1 MIDINKAK
9 QKILDL
15 AIRGKLTKQLKS
27 DGNVADLLV
36 EIQKEKEKLI
46 KQGKIRKDKKETYIY
61 KNKKDNLYYEK
72 FITTETDILNKN
84 VVAKQS
90 EPDEKCIND
99 ELPFEIPK
107 NWVWCKIGNIGRW
120 GSGATPLTSNPDYYN
135 NGTIPWI
142 LTGDLND
149 DYISNA
155 SHYITEKALCDCS
168 LELREKGSVLIAM
181 YGATIGRLAIL
192 KIEAAMNQACCAC
205 TVYSGINNKYLFLY
219 LLFNKKKFISE
230 GSGGAQPNIS
240 KEKIIKTIIPL
251 PTLAEQNRIVEKVD
265 HLFDILDKIDEA
277 QKKYQRDKEILK
289 SKIIESG
296 IRGKLTKQLK
306 SDGNASDLLDE
317 IRKEKEKLIKE
328 GKIKRD
334 KKETYIYK
342 NPKDNLYY
350 EKYQDGTEK
359 CIQDE
364 LPFEIPKNWVWCR
377 ASQLLYLI
385 AGTSY
390 NKADIKSDG
399 IRILRGGN
407 IVANQLVLFEDDV
420 FVSDSY
426 QDEVKNVY
434 KGDII
439 LVASTGS
446 KITIGKPARILVDYR
461 KTQIGAFLR
470 IARMYKNSISNYIW
484 YIFNSSYYKNY
495 ILENVKGTNISNIK
509 NEYIEDMLIPFPP
522 FVEQEKIVK
531 QIEELLDSLDS

>member
-1 MIDINKAK
+1 MIDVNKAK

-27 DGNVADLLV
+27 DGNAADLLV
-36 EIQKEKEKLI
+36 EIQNEKEKLI
-46 KQGKIRKDKKETYIY
+46 KQGKIKRDKKETYIY
-61 KNKKDNLYYEK
+61 KDKKDNLYYEK

-84 VVAKQS
+84 VGAKQS
-90 EPDEKCIND
+90 EPEEKCIQD
-99 ELPFEIPK
+99 ELPFEIPD
-107 NWVWCKIGNIGRW
+107 NWVWCRAKEIIEIKMGQSPRGVNINNQKGMEFHQGKIFFGDKFLKESNIYTKEIIKIAEANSILLCVRAPVGELNITKRDVCIGR
-120 GSGATPLTSNPDYYN
+120 GLCALKPYYSMSNNYVYYVFSLLKKYFNDNSTGATFNA
-135 NGTIPWI
+135 
-142 LTGDLND
+142 
-149 DYISNA
+149 ISN
-155 SHYITEKALCDCS
+155 D
-168 LELREKGSVLIAM
+168 V
-181 YGATIGRLAIL
+181 IL
-192 KIEAAMNQACCAC
+192 G
-205 TVYSGINNKYLFLY
+205 TL
-219 LLFNKKKFISE
+219 
-230 GSGGAQPNIS
+230 
-240 KEKIIKTIIPL
+240 IPL
-251 PTLAEQNRIVEKVD
+251 PPLAEQKRIVEKVEQ
-265 HLFDILDKIDEA
+265 LFDILDKIDEA
-277 QKKYQRDKEILK
+277 QKKYQKDKEILK
-289 SKIIESG
+289 SKIIEAG

-306 SDGNASDLLDE
+306 SDGNAKDLLDE

-342 NPKDNLYY
+342 KTSDNLYY

-364 LPFEIPKNWVWCR
+364 LPFEIPSNWVWCR

-420 FVSDSY
+420 FVSASY
-426 QDEVKNVY
+426 QDEVKNVC

-446 KITIGKPARILVDYR
+446 KITIGKPARILVNHH

-484 YIFNSSYYKNY
+484 YIFNSSYYKNH

>member
-1 MIDINKAK
+1 MIDVNKAK

-27 DGNVADLLV
+27 DGDAADLLV
-36 EIQKEKEKLI
+36 KIQKEKEKLI
-46 KQGKIRKDKKETYIY
+46 KQGRIRKDKKEAYIY

-107 NWVWCKIGNIGRW
+107 NWVWCKIGSVVENIIAGGDKPKNMKKLQDEKYVIPVYSNGERDDGLFGFTDKPKVMPPAITISARGTIGYTVFRYEPFVPIVRLITITSKHSELLKYISYYIKTNLVDSN
-120 GSGATPLTSNPDYYN
+120 GSTTQQITLPMLTSM
-135 NGTIPWI
+135 
-142 LTGDLND
+142 L
-149 DYISNA
+149 
-155 SHYITEKALCDCS
+155 
-168 LELREKGSVLIAM
+168 
-181 YGATIGRLAIL
+181 
-192 KIEAAMNQACCAC
+192 
-205 TVYSGINNKYLFLY
+205 
-219 LLFNKKKFISE
+219 
-230 GSGGAQPNIS
+230 
-240 KEKIIKTIIPL
+240 IPL
-251 PTLAEQNRIVEKVD
+251 PPLVEQNRIVEKVD
-265 HLFDILDKIDEA
+265 KLFDILDKIDEA
-277 QKKYQRDKEILK
+277 QKKHKKDKDVLK
-289 SKIIESG
+289 SKIIEAG
-296 IRGKLTKQLK
+296 IKGKLTKQLK
-306 SDGNASDLLDE
+306 SDGDASDLLDE

-364 LPFEIPKNWVWCR
+364 LPFEIPDNWVWCR

-446 KITIGKPARILVDYR
+446 KITIGKPARILVNHH

-484 YIFNSSYYKNY
+484 YIFNSSYYKNH
-495 ILENVKGTNISNIK
+495 ILESVKGTNISNIK
-509 NEYIEDMLIPFPP
+509 NEYIEDMLIPLSSLG
-522 FVEQEKIVK
+522 EQERIVK
-531 QIEELLDSLDS
+531 IMEVVLNKLGNDSNKGDYER